1 MTITIKSTS
10 KEALL
15 EAGVP
20 RAKIRLEVLFYM
32 ADFEVGRDEE
42 LVGILAKVLGPIL
55 DGLNK

>member
-1 MTITIKSTS
+1 VTITIKSTS

-20 RAKIRLEVLFYM
+20 RAKIRLEALFYM

>member
-20 RAKIRLEVLFYM
+20 RAKIRLVDLVYV